1 MAQNGSDAVVQ
12 TLLQSGCSVMFANPG
27 TTEMP
32 VVEALD
38 RAGGMRAVLGL
49 HENVVTGAADGYAR
63 MSGKPACTLLHLG
76 PGLANGLANLHNA
89 RRAGSPVV
97 NIIGEMA
104 TWHRSADPLLSM
116 DIEALA
122 ATVST
127 CVRTPESAEE
137 VAAETARCVAATRE
151 FRAGASRVATLVL
164 PHDCERDSCG
174 EHVSVAVPPPSADG
188 DAFERAAGV
197 DQEVHGASGGLQT
210 TAHAADALRQHGSSA
225 CLFVG
230 GPAGTRP
237 GLVEAGRIAAA
248 TGAELFCENAFPR
261 VDRGEGVP
269 ALHRLAYFPAEAKK
283 ELTKF
288 KAIIFVGTRIPV
300 AMFGYAD
307 GLSDIVDPKQQDLIC
322 VDTHDPIGA
331 LRHLASVL
339 SAPAAP
345 SKAAKRPS
353 KPVGKLNAHKL
364 SQAIAWA
371 QPEDAIIVDESL
383 TSGGAYWNQSQGCPF
398 FTHLTLTGGSIGQGP
413 PLSVGCAV
421 ACPERRV
428 INFQADG
435 SCMYTLQ
442 ALWTQARERLRVT
455 TVICNNATYQI
466 LKIEQQKQSLDQKGP
481 AARSLTDI
489 AAPALDWVSLAT
501 GMGVPAEKARTGEEL
516 SALLEKGLGT
526 DGPFLI
532 EAML

>member
-1 MAQNGSDAVVQ
+1 MTPNGSDAVVR
-12 TLLQSGCSVMFANPG
+12 TLLDCGCSVMFANPG

-32 VVEALD
+32 VVEAVD
-38 RAGGMRAVLGL
+38 RAGGGMRAVLGL

-89 RRAGSPVV
+89 RRAGAPVV

-104 TWHRSADPLLSM
+104 TWHREADALLSM

-137 VAAETARCVAATRE
+137 VATETARCIAATRE

-174 EHVSVAVPPPSADG
+174 EHVSVAVPPPSAEG
-188 DAFERAAGV
+188 EGFQLAAGV
-197 DQEVHGASGGLQT
+197 DREVHGAAGGLEAAVQ
-210 TAHAADALRQHGSSA
+210 AADALRQHGVSA

-230 GPAGTRP
+230 GPAATRP
-237 GLVEAGRIAAA
+237 GLLEAGRIAAA

-269 ALHRLAYFPAEAKK
+269 PLHRLAYFPTDAKK

-288 KAIIFVGTRIPV
+288 KVIVFVGARVPV

-307 GLSDIVDPKQQDLIC
+307 GVSEIVEPKQQALIC
-322 VDTHDPIGA
+322 VDTHDPVGA
-331 LRHLASVL
+331 LRHVAGIL
-339 SAPAAP
+339 SAPP
-345 SKAAKRPS
+345 TPPS
-353 KPVGKLNAHKL
+353 KPVSRPSRPAGKLNPHKL
-364 SQAIAWA
+364 SQAIACV
-371 QPEDAIIVDESL
+371 QPEGAIIVDESL
-383 TSGGAYWNQSQGCPF
+383 TSGGAYWNFSQGCPS

-413 PLSVGCAV
+413 PLAVGCAV

-435 SCMYTLQ
+435 SGMYTLQ

-455 TVICNNATYQI
+455 TVICNNSTYQI
-466 LKIEQQKQSLDQKGP
+466 LKIEQQKQTLDQRGP
-481 AARSLTDI
+481 AARALTDI
-489 AAPALDWVSLAT
+489 AAPAINWVSLAT
-501 GMGVPAEKARTGEEL
+501 GLGVPAEKARTGEEL
-516 SALLEKGLGT
+516 LALLEKGLG
-526 DGPFLI
+526 
-532 EAML
+532 